1 MGEEHIAV
9 KKIKEALPDAIQA
22 VGTFRDE
29 TWVVVSREK
38 LLDVCKFLKED
49 PELAFDFLSFV
60 CGVDYFPC
68 QPRFEVVYQLYSTKH
83 HHRFR
88 VKTKVPEE
96 DPKVPSV
103 VGIWPTA
110 DWHERETYDLFGI
123 EFQGHPDL
131 RRILLPSDWVGH
143 PLRKDYPLRG
153 PERSS

>member
-1 MGEEHIAV
+1 MGEKHIAV
-9 KKIKEALPDAIQA
+9 RKVQEALPDAIQSI
-22 VGTFRDE
+22 GTFRDE
-29 TWVVVSREK
+29 TWIVVARER

-60 CGVDYFPC
+60 CGVDYYPS

-88 VKTKVPEE
+88 VKTKVPED

-103 VGIWPTA
+103 VTIWPTA

-131 RRILLPSDWVGH
+131 RRILLPADWVGH

>member
-9 KKIKEALPDAIQA
+9 RKVQEALPDAIQSI
-22 VGTFRDE
+22 GTFRDE
-29 TWVVVSREK
+29 TWIVVSRER

-60 CGVDYFPC
+60 CGVDYYPS

-88 VKTKVPEE
+88 VKTKVPED

-103 VGIWPTA
+103 VSIWPTA

-131 RRILLPSDWVGH
+131 RRILLPADWVGH

>member
-9 KKIKEALPDAIQA
+9 RKVQEALPDAIQSI
-22 VGTFRDE
+22 GTFRDQ
-29 TWVVVSREK
+29 TWIVVARER

-60 CGVDYFPC
+60 CGVDYYPS

-88 VKTKVPEE
+88 VKTKVPED

-103 VGIWPTA
+103 VTIWPTA

-131 RRILLPSDWVGH
+131 RRILLPADWVGH

>member
-9 KKIKEALPDAIQA
+9 RKVQEALPDAIQSI
-22 VGTFRDE
+22 GTFRDE
-29 TWVVVSREK
+29 TWIVVARDR

-60 CGVDYFPC
+60 CGVDYYPS

-88 VKTKVPEE
+88 VKTKVPED

-103 VGIWPTA
+103 VTIWPTA

-131 RRILLPSDWVGH
+131 RRILLPADWVGH

>member
-9 KKIKEALPDAIQA
+9 RKVQEALPDAIQSI
-22 VGTFRDE
+22 GTFRDE
-29 TWVVVSREK
+29 TWIVVARER
-38 LLDVCKFLKED
+38 LLNVCKFLKED

-60 CGVDYFPC
+60 CGVDYYPS

-88 VKTKVPEE
+88 VKTKVPED

-103 VGIWPTA
+103 VTIWPTA

-131 RRILLPSDWVGH
+131 RRILLPADWVGH

>member
-9 KKIKEALPDAIQA
+9 KKVQEALPDAIQGI
-22 VGTFRDE
+22 GTFRDE
-29 TWVVVSREK
+29 TWIVVSRER

-60 CGVDYFPC
+60 CGVDYYPS

-88 VKTKVPEE
+88 VKTKVPEH

-131 RRILLPSDWVGH
+131 RRILLPADWVGH

>member
-9 KKIKEALPDAIQA
+9 RKVQEALPDAIQSI
-22 VGTFRDE
+22 GTFRDE
-29 TWVVVSREK
+29 TWIVVARER

-60 CGVDYFPC
+60 CGVDYYPS

-88 VKTKVPEE
+88 VKTKVPED

-103 VGIWPTA
+103 VTIWPTA

-131 RRILLPSDWVGH
+131 RRILLPADWVGH